1 MSNIFSST
9 GIPDKATLTSLT
21 PTGITAFSIS
31 SGNNFPSIHSAKKP
45 LLSVKDGFHFLL
57 YQIKLQ
63 IYKDRQLTY
72 YLPFHLTPY
81 SFVNVF
87 LISLGIFV
95 IFKEFFP

>member
-87 LISLGIFV
+87 
-95 IFKEFFP
+95 